1 MEPLD
6 LQVLRDA
13 AAWFAA
19 GHGVCLVTVVQTW
32 GSAPRPPGALLALRD
47 DGVASGSVSGGCV
60 EQDLIDRVRS
70 AGLPERPQW
79 LSYGVTPDEAA
90 RFGLPCG
97 GTLRLLQEPL
107 SDPAWIGELLER
119 TARHRLVRR
128 TLDLASGLVTLTEGR
143 RGDALEFTETTLHA
157 TFGPRWRLLL
167 IGAGQLSLALGSMAQ
182 ALDFEVL
189 VCDPREE
196 YSTGF
201 EVPGVKLLRE
211 DFGIEPHI
219 VTGPATDNDVG
230 ACSTSRM
237 PRWRDCTARWGCP
250 SAAARREKSRSR
262 CWPKSWR

>member
-128 TLDLASGLVTLTEGR
+128 TLDLASGLVTLTEG
-143 RGDALEFTETTLHA
+143 
-157 TFGPRWRLLL
+157 
-167 IGAGQLSLALGSMAQ
+167 
-182 ALDFEVL
+182 
-189 VCDPREE
+189 
-196 YSTGF
+196 
-201 EVPGVKLLRE
+201 
-211 DFGIEPHI
+211 
-219 VTGPATDNDVG
+219 
-230 ACSTSRM
+230 
-237 PRWRDCTARWGCP
+237 
-250 SAAARREKSRSR
+250 SR
-262 CWPKSWR
+262 CWCATRARNTAAP